1 MADNEIPLSIDY
13 TSRDFY
19 SLKSDLIKRVQQRV
33 NVDGKQWDGA
43 DPSDFGVVM
52 IEAFAHVGDLV
63 NYYIDR
69 VANENFLLTATQR
82 QSLLDLAATY
92 GYEVSGYRQAET
104 NASFTNPTDVDMLV
118 PAGTQL
124 TTSVVTSVNMV
135 EYTTELTFTVV
146 EDVVV
151 PASEDGV
158 VAGQAVGVLVHGE
171 DISHRPENFAN
182 PDDPQDIAGELI
194 GTSTGLANQT
204 WILSSNQIVDGSIR
218 IFVKNGDY
226 YTEWR
231 RTDHLADENSNA
243 PVYEARF
250 DENNYWTITFG
261 DNIAGAIPT
270 IYEPIKAVYY
280 IGGGPEANIDA
291 NKVFVVSSIP
301 QNSGVTGTDL
311 VGLGVENID
320 KGVNGENPE
329 SNDSIRKQ
337 APKAIS
343 TLNRAVTLKDY
354 ENLTLAISGVGK
366 AGAYATSP
374 NAISLYVGPIE
385 SDTSTNYYPGF
396 NPANTAPTSGWYSL
410 KEDVESGLEDKTQ
423 IGTTVSVLPPLYSP
437 VVCEVQ
443 YSKYPQYDYAVLA
456 RQVKF
461 ALIYGLGYNFT
472 EFKEVI
478 YPSDLEARIT
488 AIEGIRNVKVLKLY
502 REGASSA
509 LTTLSA
515 TQGELFVFNED
526 GVLPYIAAGLS
537 NVVFA
542 GSAGTLSPEFVS
554 TTFTYTLTGHASNTI
569 TVTPTVPD
577 STSTIKVNGTTVAS
591 GSASGSIS
599 TPSAATTVITVV
611 VTSADATLS
620 NTYTISVVR

>member
-33 NVDGKQWDGA
+33 NVDGKQWEA
-43 DPSDFGVVM
+43 TDPSDFGVALV
-52 IEAFAHVGDLV
+52 EAFAHVGDLV

-92 GYEVSGYRQAET
+92 GYEVSGYRQARAT
-104 NASFTNPTDVDMLV
+104 ASFTNPTADDMLV

-124 TTSVVTSVNMV
+124 VTTVVTSVNMV
-135 EYTTELTFTVV
+135 DYTTELTFTV
-146 EDVVV
+146 ESDVLV

-158 VAGQAVGVLVHGE
+158 VPGQATGVIIHGE
-171 DISHRPENFAN
+171 DISLRSVNLADPEN
-182 PDDPQDIAGELI
+182 PQDIPGELV
-194 GTSTGLANQT
+194 GTSTGQANQT
-204 WILSSNQIVDGSIR
+204 WVLSSNQIVDGSIR
-218 IFVKNGDY
+218 IFVRNGDY

-231 RTDHLADENSNA
+231 RVAHLADENSNA
-243 PVYEARF
+243 PVFEARF

-261 DNIAGAIPT
+261 DGIAGAIPT

-280 IGGGPEANIDA
+280 VGGGPEANIDSG
-291 NKVFVVSSIP
+291 KQFFVTSIPLSSGVVSGDLAGLSIV
-301 QNSGVTGTDL
+301 NLDKATG
-311 VGLGVENID
+311 
-320 KGVNGENPE
+320 GENPE

-337 APKAIS
+337 APKSIS
-343 TLNRAVTLKDY
+343 ALNRAVTLKDY
-354 ENLTLAISGVGK
+354 ENLTLAVNGVGK
-366 AGAYATSP
+366 AGAYAVSP
-374 NAISLYVGPIE
+374 NAISLYVGPQV
-385 SDTSTNYYPGF
+385 SDTSQDYFPGF
-396 NPANTAPTSGWYSL
+396 DPANTAPTNGWYSL
-410 KEDVESGLEDKTQ
+410 KSDVEAGLEDKTQ

-437 VVCEVQ
+437 VVCEIQ
-443 YSKYPQYDYAVLA
+443 YAKYPQYDNAVLA

-472 EFKEVI
+472 DFKEVI
-478 YPSDLEARIT
+478 YPSDIEARVN

-502 REGASSA
+502 REGDSA
-509 LTTLSA
+509 ALETLSA
-515 TQGELFVFNED
+515 VQGELFVFNDE

-537 NVVFA
+537 NLTFS
-542 GSAGTLSPEFVS
+542 GAGTLSPVFVS
-554 TTFTYTLTGHASNTI
+554 TTLSYTLTGHASTTI
-569 TVTPTVPD
+569 TVTPSVAD
-577 STSTIKVNGTTVAS
+577 STSTIKVNGTTVTS

-599 TPSAATTVITVV
+599 TPSGATTTITVV
-611 VTSADATLS
+611 VTSADNTLS